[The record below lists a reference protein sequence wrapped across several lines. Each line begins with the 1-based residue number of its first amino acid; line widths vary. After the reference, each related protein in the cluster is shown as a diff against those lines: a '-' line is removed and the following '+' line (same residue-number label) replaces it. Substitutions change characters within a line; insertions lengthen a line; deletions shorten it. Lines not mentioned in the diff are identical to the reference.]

1 MSCDSNSF
9 NVPGDCCNNP
19 CRVTRHN
26 SARCEDLPSQI
37 QNFTLQFF
45 GTVVKSEVDGAVTW
59 SLPCN
64 LDVGLPNNPR
74 GADEGLACYF
84 LRLFMDGIV
93 GLTGPQGEPGT
104 PGTNG
109 NNAYTVTL
117 QAFTQPAEGSPVSV
131 ITASNPA
138 IAASTY
144 VFIDG
149 SGWYLVNT
157 YDVASGAAFLT
168 LVRGIVAAGTVIQCG
183 KLVIPSG
190 YPGATGAQGNQG
202 AQGIQGLPGINYA
215 SINAFY
221 TDPFGTDYNIQST
234 YQAVDFITSAPRVL
248 LPNAG
253 KYLLTAAIDVKGI
266 TPVAL
271 SDAVSFKLVNTTTS
285 ADVTGSEHFLSNIV
299 ANQRS
304 QVSINVIVETL
315 SDNNEIGIFANAT
328 TANVFAAVALNTS
341 YSLVRLS

>member
-1 MSCDSNSF
+1 MSGCNSF
-9 NVPGDCCNNP
+9 NIPGDCCNNP

-26 SARCEDLPSQI
+26 SAQCEDLPSQI

-45 GTVVKSEVDGAVTW
+45 GTIVKSEVDGAVTW

-74 GADEGLACYF
+74 GTDEGLACYF

-93 GLTGPQGEPGT
+93 GLTGPQGEQGT

-109 NNAYTVTL
+109 NNAYTVTV
-117 QAFTQPAEGSPVSV
+117 QGFVQPAGGSPVTV

-138 IAASTY
+138 IAQSIY
-144 VFIDG
+144 IFIDG

-157 YDVASGAAFLT
+157 YDAASGAAFLT
-168 LVRGIVAAGTVIQCG
+168 LVRSIAPAGTVIACG

-202 AQGIQGLPGINYA
+202 PQGIQGIPGVNFA
-215 SINAFY
+215 STNAFY
-221 TDPFGTDYNIQST
+221 NDPFGTDFKVQGT
-234 YQAVDFITSAPRVL
+234 YLAVDFTTSAPRVL
-248 LPNAG
+248 LPSAG
-253 KYLLTAAIDVKGI
+253 RYLLTAVIDVSGLTGI
-266 TPVAL
+266 AT
-271 SDAVSFKLVNTTTS
+271 SDSVSFKLVNTTTS
-285 ADVTGSEHFLSNIV
+285 ADVGGSEHFLSGLISG
-299 ANQRS
+299 QRS
-304 QVSINVIVETL
+304 QVSINAIVETA
-315 SDNNEIGIFANAT
+315 SDNNEVGIYANAST
-328 TANVFAAVALNTS
+328 SDRFSAVALGTS